1 MSQGFT
7 VTPFVLQV
15 GSQDVAGLQDT
26 CQAIA
31 DNVAG
36 TLAAMAGSASH
47 QGLCAALTRAA
58 GQGNRA
64 FTTMWALGTEGPWQ
78 PGDAVP
84 RQTEIFPVEDGL
96 GLGTETIPA
105 DDGLGTGTETI
116 PVDDGLGIGAEI
128 FPVDDGLGPQIQTI
142 PEGPRG
148 PLVNY
153 AADDLPGLDGTGKVH
168 TGSEGLPDYVP
179 PDWTPEDLVQI
190 RDDLERSIQ
199 TRQEEQIDKGQDPG
213 HRAHRAGSTR
223 RYNFSGKP
231 RRN

>member
-1 MSQGFT
+1 
-7 VTPFVLQV
+7 V
-15 GSQDVAGLQDT
+15 
-26 CQAIA
+26 
-31 DNVAG
+31 
-36 TLAAMAGSASH
+36 
-47 QGLCAALTRAA
+47 
-58 GQGNRA
+58 
-64 FTTMWALGTEGPWQ
+64 
-78 PGDAVP
+78 PG
-84 RQTEIFPVEDGL
+84 QTEIFPVEDGL

-128 FPVDDGLGPQIQTI
+128 FPVDDGLGPQIETI
-142 PEGPRG
+142 PEGPQG

-168 TGSEGLPDYVP
+168 TGPEGLPDYVP

-199 TRQEEQIDKGQDPG
+199 TGRRSRSTREKILGTGQ
-213 HRAHRAGSTR
+213 GSTR
-223 RYNFSGKP
+223 RYNFSGKS